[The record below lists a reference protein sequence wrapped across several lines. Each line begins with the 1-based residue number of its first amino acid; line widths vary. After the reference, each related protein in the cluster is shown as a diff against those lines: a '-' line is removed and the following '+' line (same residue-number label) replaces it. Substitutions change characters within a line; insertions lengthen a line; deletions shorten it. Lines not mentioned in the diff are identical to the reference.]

1 MDIPGVQTRPKIIG
15 LVDFE
20 NILFSLPVMH
30 LIHPGG
36 RLPLEAAFEEF
47 IKWLEE
53 IGEIKSIF
61 IFGSE
66 KSIFSRR
73 INLYKLN
80 WFPILC
86 PKIKRLVPKSGY
98 QFGSELEG
106 SQEKD
111 TSDAILMRF
120 WSMLNDLSGWDILC
134 LASGDIDFAP
144 LARETLRR
152 ERKIA
157 IAAVGEV
164 PLSKELKETASIDP
178 KTGKPMVHYFYPTN

>member
-1 MDIPGVQTRPKIIG
+1 MSIPKIIA

-20 NILFSLPVMH
+20 NILFSLPV
-30 LIHPGG
+30 IYPGENF
-36 RLPLEAAFEEF
+36 LLETAFDKF
-47 IKWLEE
+47 IKWLEG

-86 PKIKRLVPKSGY
+86 PKIKRWVPKSGY
-98 QFGSELEG
+98 QFKSEPEG
-106 SQEKD
+106 IREKD

-134 LASGDIDFAP
+134 LASGDIDFVP

-157 IAAVGEV
+157 IAAVGEI
-164 PLSKELKETASIDP
+164 PLASELKEIASLDP
-178 KTGKPMVHYFYPTN
+178 KTGKPMVHYFYPIS